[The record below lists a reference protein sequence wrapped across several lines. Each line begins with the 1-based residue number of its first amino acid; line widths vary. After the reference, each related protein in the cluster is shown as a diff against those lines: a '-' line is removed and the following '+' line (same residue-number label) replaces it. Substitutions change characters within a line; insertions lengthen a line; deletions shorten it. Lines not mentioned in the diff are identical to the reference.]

1 MRTITLII
9 IHLQCHAGGKIP
21 LSAEA
26 CRQDHIRH
34 RDSVT
39 SITFTKNLKNQTTMS
54 DVANK
59 TNHIGDDVTFY
70 PSYLCTHCI
79 A

>member
-1 MRTITLII
+1 MEKRSAPLRHSGLI
-9 IHLQCHAGGKIP
+9 P
-21 LSAEA
+21 YFN
-26 CRQDHIRH
+26 
-34 RDSVT
+34 
-39 SITFTKNLKNQTTMS
+39 TFRVVLKCINQTTMS